1 MLCVNIRIDHCQHI
15 LCIKCMRKLRKE
27 SHLCSICGTHS
38 GRERSPISVTGSKIP
53 ELLWRLTKL
62 TKTLS
67 LPVLFNGGF
76 NDFKKVILAWKIDRD
91 TLAQRHLCQIRIEKR
106 SYYNVDINYFWIRY
120 TSYYHGERFLMPL
133 ITKLAQNFVG
143 TNNINLLEQHG
154 QFGLRLQ
161 GCNHA
166 ALRLVTVTLTMLCV
180 NIRIDN
186 CQHILCIKCMRK
198 LRKESHLYLIC
209 RTLN

>member
-1 MLCVNIRIDHCQHI
+1 MQQTTN
-15 LCIKCMRKLRKE
+15 KEENFRKLANSYEDIYQKK
-27 SHLCSICGTHS
+27 STGTHIVAS
-38 GRERSPISVTGSKIP
+38 IK
-53 ELLWRLTKL
+53 
-62 TKTLS
+62 
-67 LPVLFNGGF
+67 
-76 NDFKKVILAWKIDRD
+76 WKIHKHI
-91 TLAQRHLCQIRIEKR
+91 LAQRHLCQIRIEKR